1 MHDEYAN
8 PAKTLALL
16 QKLTE
21 MGFPESAF
29 RILHHFTSPTTIAA
43 HQAYCGALVE
53 EGGTFR
59 TSSNRLVQRRLEM
72 VLRMCEAVALN
83 HPTGSQFDHLAEV
96 ALLELPHDRRPLNEQ
111 YAENSR
117 TAGGAA

>member
-8 PAKTLALL
+8 PANTLALL
-16 QKLTE
+16 RKLAE
-21 MGFPESAF
+21 IGFPESAF
-29 RILHHFTSPTTIAA
+29 RILHHFTSPTSISA
-43 HQAYCGALVE
+43 HRGYCQSLVE
-53 EGGTFR
+53 EDGTFR

-72 VLRMCEAVALN
+72 VLRMCEAGRLE
-83 HPTGSQFDHLAEV
+83 HPSGSQFEHLAHV
-96 ALLELPHDRRPLNEQ
+96 ALLEFPHDRRPLNEQ